1 MLANNRV
8 KTLLLIRHVRF
19 STLGGFAK
27 EFFLV
32 FHPNIAVLRLI
43 MCFVL
48 HLNIAVE
55 KNNLYF
61 PYIMRGIEA
70 F

>member
-1 MLANNRV
+1 MNYYCDLANNCV

-27 EFFLV
+27 GLFLV
-32 FHPNIAVLRLI
+32 LHPNIAVLRLI

-55 KNNLYF
+55 S
-61 PYIMRGIEA
+61 IEYCDVGE
-70 F
+70 